1 MKIKEIDPV
10 VYGWCRD
17 HGLSVLNPEA
27 EEEFDIWCAEIDA
40 YREIDVNDRGEYEI
54 VYGYDLAEER
64 WLHDVELE
72 DEILRGEFYDSY
84 AEFLAEEYPVWQDD
98 LYEECM
104 ALGEYIS
111 SLVTAAEI
119 YLHEPEPNE
128 PY

>member
-17 HGLSVLNPEA
+17 NGYSVLDPEA
-27 EEEFDIWCAEIDA
+27 RAEFYIWCAELDA
-40 YREIDVNDRGEYEI
+40 YHEVDINDDGEYEL
-54 VYGYDLAEER
+54 VYGYNLAKEY
-64 WLHDVELE
+64 WLQDVVLE

-84 AEFLAEEYPVWQDD
+84 AEFLAEEYPAWQDD
-98 LYEECM
+98 LYEESM

-119 YLHEPEPNE
+119 YFHEPEPNE